1 MSLHS
6 LHPGHLAFVGDFG
19 AAGTPTVRGVP
30 TLSTAVI
37 PRVIKASTC
46 LQQQHQQLQQQDA
59 SSQDVVA
66 CRLSHVLFSSATFS
80 SSPPS
85 GCKYWTTPTTA
96 LEQQPRTEIHRK
108 PKWCS
113 YFKML
118 HFWSDA
124 TVSFIAQD
132 EGNLNCLPEK
142 G

>member
-46 LQQQHQQLQQQDA
+46 LQQQHQQQDA